1 MGTVKRE
8 NIGFGYSLVTIAKED
23 ENYDK
28 AKQRVIIGRT
38 DDFLDEHKLSCI
50 ILCRQHRHPD

>member
-1 MGTVKRE
+1 MKRE
-8 NIGFGYSLVTIAKED
+8 NIGFDIRLLTIEED

-38 DDFLDEHKLSCI
+38 DDFLDEHKTIMNYPFAGSI
-50 ILCRQHRHPD
+50 DTRN